1 MKSMNKIFIGVLL
14 MTISLSILGFRAYK
28 SVILK
33 QNVTGHLKRAGDA
46 NTLDLAKE
54 ELNYVINYL
63 QQNHLTEGYTS
74 VLWKTPDEDVSFW
87 YRNLMAS
94 KKELDNYT
102 GNSSLEKTNLLMKL
116 RETLVDEGEKTKVT
130 VPPGLSVFP
139 NNKLWAALSLFALLI
154 GFFGIVLVVPEDKKN
169 NEQSTTDISGM

>member
-1 MKSMNKIFIGVLL
+1 MKSMNKIFTGVLL
-14 MTISLSILGFRAYK
+14 MVLSLSILGYRVYK
-28 SVILK
+28 GVVLK

-46 NTLDLAKE
+46 NTLDLAQE

-63 QQNHLTEGYTS
+63 QKNHLTEGYTS

-87 YRNLMAS
+87 YRNLVAS

-102 GNSSLEKTNLLMKL
+102 GDSSLEKTNLLMKL

-130 VPPGLSVFP
+130 IPPGLSVFP
-139 NNKLWAALSLFALLI
+139 NNKLWAALILFALLI
-154 GFFGIVLVVPEDKKN
+154 GFLGLVLVVPEDKIT
-169 NEQSTTDISGM
+169 NEQSTSEISGM